1 LTGGAPEGEADDMDH
16 ADLLARITQLPR
28 RSSHVL
34 RSAGHDSIHTLDLP
48 QGNATADGEVARRS
62 GAESRVV
69 VSHLLSGEPARLLV
83 VATANITNAALLTLF
98 TERLD
103 DIVAAVGTRER
114 AFVELHRDQLVIHGA
129 GQ

>member
-1 LTGGAPEGEADDMDH
+1 VKFLVDA
-16 ADLLARITQLPR
+16 QLPR

-69 VSHLLSGEPARLLV
+69 VSHLLRGEAMSGQPIPDHPRAKAPGRL
-83 VATANITNAALLTLF
+83 I
-98 TERLD
+98 RPD
-103 DIVAAVGTRER
+103 DP
-114 AFVELHRDQLVIHGA
+114 
-129 GQ
+129 

>member
-1 LTGGAPEGEADDMDH
+1 L
-16 ADLLARITQLPR
+16 
-28 RSSHVL
+28 SHLL

-48 QGNATADGEVARRS
+48 QGNATADGEVARRAS
-62 GAESRVV
+62 AESRVV
-69 VSHLLSGEPARLLV
+69 VTKDADFMASHLLSGEPARLLV
-83 VATANITNAALLTLF
+83 VATGNITNAALLTLF

-103 DIVAAVGTRER
+103 DIVAAVGMRER